1 MGITLLI
8 TFKTFMSANKP
19 PVPPSDFLSNLEK
32 KLRGENQENPKQAPE
47 PPKKEPGQ
55 PGGGRTNLFTLL
67 LVVTL
72 IVLSIY
78 YLNNSTNKPK
88 LKSVPYTEFIDGVKK
103 HTVVSCEV
111 INNDHVV
118 FSQDGIQKETKIPY
132 LDNQLLP
139 LLIDNKVS
147 VDAKQVED
155 SKLWLILASW
165 LPWIV
170 IMAVV
175 YFVFSRQFRGGR
187 MGNAFTFGKSRA
199 RMLGESEIKTT
210 FRDVEGCD
218 EAKDD
223 LKEIVSFL
231 KDPKKYA
238 DIGAKIPKGVL
249 LVGPPGTGKTLLAK
263 AVAGEAKVPFFS
275 MSGSDF
281 VEMFV
286 GVGASRVRDLF
297 ENGKKH
303 APCIIFID
311 EIDAV
316 GRTRGAGFGG
326 GHDEREQTL
335 NQLLVEMD
343 GFDTNDAVIIMAA
356 TNRADVLD
364 RALLRPGRFDRQV
377 VVDVPDVKG
386 RLGILSIHSKKIKLS
401 PDVKLEDVARGTP
414 GFTGADL
421 ANLINE
427 GALFAG
433 RANRKEVTQQDLELA
448 KDKVM
453 MGSERRSMLISV
465 EEKKNTAYHEAG
477 HALVGILLDKANAL
491 HKVSIIP
498 RGRALGLTYFFP
510 EDGKKTMSKT
520 KVEAELQVLY
530 GGRVAEELVFK
541 DYTTGASNDIERATK
556 IAHAM
561 VCEWGMSRLGPISFG
576 EKDQPVFIG
585 REVSRQDDFSDDTAR
600 IIDTEVKRI
609 LDTAYRDTAKLL
621 KANMG
626 KLKVLAETLLE
637 KETLDAFE
645 VYDLLKMKK
654 PKVENISLD
663 SPPEPP
669 AAKPQ
674 SGPSVPP
681 PPLTPI
687 FDPATPPP
695 LPS

>member
-1 MGITLLI
+1 
-8 TFKTFMSANKP
+8 MSENKP

-32 KLRGENQENPKQAPE
+32 KLRGEGQPPSNKKPE
-47 PPKKEPGQ
+47 PPKKDPNQ
-55 PGGGRTNLFTLL
+55 PPGGGRGNLFSLL
-67 LVVTL
+67 LVIGLLV
-72 IVLSIY
+72 VSVFF
-78 YLNNSTNKPK
+78 LNNNNSKTK
-88 LKSVPYTEFIDGVKK
+88 LKTVPYSEFIDGVKK
-103 HTVVSCEV
+103 HSITACEI
-111 INNDHVV
+111 INNERIA

-139 LLIDNKVS
+139 TLIENKVTI
-147 VDAKQVED
+147 DAKQVED
-155 SKLWLILASW
+155 SKLWLILINW
-165 LPWIV
+165 LPWIAFMV
-170 IMAVV
+170 II
-175 YFVFSRQFRGGR
+175 YFFISRQFRGGR

-199 RMLGESEIKTT
+199 RMLGESEIKIS
-210 FRDVEGCD
+210 FRDVEGCE

-364 RALLRPGRFDRQV
+364 KALLRPGRFDRQV

-386 RLGILSIHSKKIKLS
+386 RLGILNLHSKKIKLAPS
-401 PDVKLEDVARGTP
+401 VKLEDVARGTP

-453 MGSERRSMLISV
+453 MGSERRSMLISAD
-465 EEKKNTAYHEAG
+465 EKKNTAYHEAG

-510 EDGKKTMSKT
+510 DDGKKTMSKT
-520 KVEAELQVLY
+520 KVEAELRVLY

-541 DYTTGASNDIERATK
+541 DFTTGASNDIERATK

-561 VCEWGMSRLGPISFG
+561 VCEWGMSKLGPISFG

-585 REVSRQDDFSDDTAR
+585 REVSKQDDFSDDTAR

-609 LDTAYRDTAKLL
+609 LDTAYADTVKLV
-621 KANMG
+621 KANLT
-626 KLKVLAETLLE
+626 KLKVLAEALLE
-637 KETLDAFE
+637 RETLDASD
-645 VYDLLKMKK
+645 VYDILKMKK
-654 PKVENISLD
+654 PKVDLISLD
-663 SPPEPP
+663 PPQEPP
-669 AAKPQ
+669 KSTPS
-674 SGPSVPP
+674 SGPSMPP
-681 PPLTPI
+681 PPLNPI
-687 FDPATPPP
+687 FGPDTPPP
-695 LPS
+695 VPS